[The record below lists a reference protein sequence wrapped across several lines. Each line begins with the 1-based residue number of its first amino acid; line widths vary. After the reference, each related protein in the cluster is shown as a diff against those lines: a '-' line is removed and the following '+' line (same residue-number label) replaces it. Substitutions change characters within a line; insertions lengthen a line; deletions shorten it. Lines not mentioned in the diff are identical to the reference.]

1 MNKKLIFVLLPIFTI
16 IGLLLWLFESIQS
29 EAKPF
34 QRKIEYIHNQGST
47 QGTTYSATYQQ
58 PAGIDLQSKIE
69 ARLHQF
75 DSSLSSYIPN
85 SIISRINRNDKSVN
99 TDLDFETMFDT
110 AMETARQ
117 TNGALDITVG
127 PLVKAWGFAFGNK
140 NHDKLPVVSDYLP
153 YIGYKKVRIVN
164 HKLIKDDA
172 RIMID
177 ANGIAQGQS
186 SDIIAKLLEANGC
199 KNYMIEIGGEVAC
212 KGLSPSNAKWR
223 IGIDKAIDDTT
234 NTNNGL
240 QAVVEMSSGA
250 MTTAGNY
257 RKFYIK
263 DGKKYAHIINPHT
276 GMPVNHNLLSATVIA
291 PTALLADAYDTAFMV
306 IGVDSSLA
314 VCKRVP
320 GLECYLIYVD
330 EAGNNQVVYSPGFKK
345 YLAK

>member
-1 MNKKLIFVLLPIFTI
+1 MNKKLLYVLIPILTIVLLI
-16 IGLLLWLFESIQS
+16 LWLIQYVNS
-29 EAKPF
+29 EEKPF
-34 QRKIEYIHNQGST
+34 QPKIEYIHNEGST

-58 PAGIDLQSKIE
+58 PEGLDLQAKIE
-69 ARLHQF
+69 ERLHQF
-75 DSSLSSYIPN
+75 DTSLSTYIPN
-85 SIISRINRNDKSVN
+85 SIISRINRNDESVT
-99 TDLDFETMFDT
+99 TDLDFETMFNT
-110 AMETARQ
+110 AQETARQ

-140 NHDKLPVVSDYLP
+140 NHDKLPDVSKYLP
-153 YIGYKKVRIVN
+153 YVGYKKVRIVN
-164 HKLIKDDA
+164 HKLIKDDP
-172 RIMID
+172 RIIID
-177 ANGIAQGQS
+177 ANAVAQGYS
-186 SDIIAKLLEANGC
+186 SDIIAKLLESNGC

-212 KGLSPSNAKWR
+212 KGLNPTNSKWR

-234 NTNNGL
+234 NANNGL
-240 QAVVEMSSGA
+240 QAVVEMSGGGL
-250 MTTAGNY
+250 TTAGNY

-306 IGVDSSLA
+306 IGIDSSLA
-314 VCKRVP
+314 VCKRIP

-330 EAGNNQVVYSPGFKK
+330 EKGENKVVYTPGFKK